1 MQRIKAFSDK
11 LAIPASSIRYYEK
24 KGLLETKR
32 TENKYRVYDGDDEQR
47 LKLILVMKYSGF
59 SIKEIKEL
67 LSFSNTPDEED
78 CIKRTNDLLLT
89 KREELL
95 VKIANYQKI
104 IDLLDLMRPLAIAE
118 VTEETTKTLNDL
130 VNLIFDNNIEEE

>member
-1 MQRIKAFSDK
+1 M
-11 LAIPASSIRYYEK
+11 
-24 KGLLETKR
+24 
-32 TENKYRVYDGDDEQR
+32 
-47 LKLILVMKYSGF
+47 
-59 SIKEIKEL
+59 
-67 LSFSNTPDEED
+67 
-78 CIKRTNDLLLT
+78 LT

-130 VNLIFDNNIEEE
+130 VNLIFDNNLEEE